1 MVCLVS
7 THSRPKAA
15 GSQTFHRPPTTAGFN
30 TQPPEG
36 GWPDGKIER
45 RNRQRFNTQPP
56 EGGWAWTT
64 RSPKPTV
71 CFNTQPPEG
80 GWPNPHF
87 HETPINKFQHTA
99 ARRRLAGVVFP
110 RIDPPVFQHT
120 AARRRLVLGAL
131 GVVFRLPVSTHSRP
145 KAAGITQ
152 VQAALSG
159 EVSTHSRPKAAG
171 DEPLPAACPKLGFNT
186 QPPEGGWPE
195 NDLLLRF
202 NAVSTHSRP
211 KAAGQSHSLGHVLL
225 WFQHTAAR
233 RRLARQ
239 LLGYSRQIRFNTQP
253 PEGGWGK
260 YPMKSSNRQS
270 FNTQPPEGGWAGGG
284 HNRLP
289 GWVSTHSRPKAAGKA
304 AKLAPKKYGV
314 STHSRPKA
322 AGADVLCD

>member
-1 MVCLVS
+1 MTCQKMTIRRRFQHTAARRRLGPK
-7 THSRPKAA
+7 SRKAA
-15 GSQTFHRPPTTAGFN
+15 TLRPFQHTAARRRLVHIRLLYFLIQFSFN

-36 GWPDGKIER
+36 GWFPDVPQATHHRG
-45 RNRQRFNTQPP
+45 
-56 EGGWAWTT
+56 
-64 RSPKPTV
+64 
-71 CFNTQPPEG
+71 
-80 GWPNPHF
+80 
-87 HETPINKFQHTA
+87 FQHTA

-253 PEGGWGK
+253 PEGGWGL
-260 YPMKSSNRQS
+260 
-270 FNTQPPEGGWAGGG
+270 AGVVWG
-284 HNRLP
+284 
-289 GWVSTHSRPKAAGKA
+289 
-304 AKLAPKKYGV
+304 
-314 STHSRPKA
+314 
-322 AGADVLCD
+322 D